1 MATTS
6 AMVDAAIDP
15 ALAGHTEASN
25 NPVLWGQEFCTAG
38 LSRFINIVN
47 GFRTLDLS
55 DRKVLDTVWFSWVE
69 ARRLGRAASSR
80 AHIESVHRVHA

>member
-55 DRKVLDTVWFSWVE
+55 DRKVLDTLIQ
-69 ARRLGRAASSR
+69 LGGGSKTWSR
-80 AHIESVHRVHA
+80 CF